1 MKASLTQGWGV
12 YCFCRRQ
19 IQFTNTRA
27 VDIPKWELG
36 KPDACVVMGWAAEC
50 RKPLFEQKSRGMR
63 SLKTPRL
70 SATATLGARR
80 LNSRPKFPFK
90 NTRRHW
96 DRSCQPTIQRETMD
110 FSKQQQR
117 CLTYSEYQI
126 SQIKSLS
133 FRSLKTSCDTQG
145 RNFGTSCNMFVLA
158 A

>member
-1 MKASLTQGWGV
+1 MIGCRRFWSNLTQGWDV

-27 VDIPKWELG
+27 VDIPEWELG

-70 SATATLGARR
+70 SAPATLGARR

-96 DRSCQPTIQRETMD
+96 RRSCQPTIQRETMD
-110 FSKQQQR
+110 YSKQQIR
-117 CLTYSEYQI
+117 CLTCKFRIPNKPDKELIFSFFDNFMWYSGPQ
-126 SQIKSLS
+126 
-133 FRSLKTSCDTQG
+133 FRHFL
-145 RNFGTSCNMFVLA
+145 
-158 A
+158 